1 MHSGGLELA
10 LVLLLAAVIA
20 VPVFK
25 KFGFGAVLGYLAAGV
40 VLGPDGLGFVQDAD
54 RILGAAEIGVVML
67 LFVIGLELSPARLK
81 VMRRSVFGA
90 GAAQVALSG
99 LVLGGLLL
107 LDHFQ
112 WKSALVVGVA
122 LALSSTAVGL
132 QLLSEHKAINSD
144 HGRLGFAILL
154 FQDLIAIPLLAAIPL
169 LGGVKNETLRI
180 EDAMVAL
187 GALAVVILCGRPVL
201 RKVFSIIARTRSPEV
216 FTATALLVV
225 LGTAWFMQEA
235 GLSPSLGA
243 FLAGV
248 LLSDSEFRHELEA
261 QIEPFKGLLLGLFF
275 IAVGMGIDLDRIAA
289 EPWLIAAGVAI
300 LLVVKF
306 GLLYA
311 IGRIAKL
318 SSRQSLLLGSVL
330 WLGGEFAFVV
340 FNEAQRAHLLGN
352 ANHDRLVAIVG
363 LSMAITP
370 LLMIALLKLLG
381 QEKAAPRAAAE
392 VDKVAQASILTPVE
406 KQQYTQ
412 RVNAALMAVDGYVA
426 FLTEMDKQMDSR
438 GRRTF
443 RLGKE
448 LYEQKFAYDIQSG
461 STAEQTYQ
469 KALAAREELLANMD
483 KLSDELWDKTMGGAA
498 KPADRFA
505 KIGMVIDKLSARH
518 VAREDFVSE
527 IKRQI
532 PVLQDW
538 VISHNL
544 LTLDPNKQLE
554 VRATPAYQA
563 GVAGASIDAPGPY
576 RPQDRTYYNVT
587 PLDGATPEAAESSL
601 REYNYWILQILNI
614 HEAIPGHY
622 AQLVYANRSPSIV
635 KSIFGNGAMVEGWA
649 VYGERMMLESGYGD
663 NAPEMW
669 LMWSKWNLRSVTNTI
684 LDYSVHVLGMTE
696 EQAVDLL
703 QRQAFQTHSE
713 AVEKWHRVQVSS
725 VQLTSYFSGYSEI
738 MELREQRKQQLG
750 ASFNLKQFHEQFLS
764 YGSAPV
770 RVIKG
775 LMTQ

>member
-169 LGGVKNETLRI
+169 LGGVKNETLRW
-180 EDAMVAL
+180 EDAAVAL
-187 GALAVVILCGRPVL
+187 GALSVVILCGRPVL

-275 IAVGMGIDLDRIAA
+275 IAVGMGIDLDRI
-289 EPWLIAAGVAI
+289 
-300 LLVVKF
+300 
-306 GLLYA
+306 
-311 IGRIAKL
+311 
-318 SSRQSLLLGSVL
+318 
-330 WLGGEFAFVV
+330 
-340 FNEAQRAHLLGN
+340 
-352 ANHDRLVAIVG
+352 
-363 LSMAITP
+363 
-370 LLMIALLKLLG
+370 
-381 QEKAAPRAAAE
+381 
-392 VDKVAQASILTPVE
+392 
-406 KQQYTQ
+406 
-412 RVNAALMAVDGYVA
+412 
-426 FLTEMDKQMDSR
+426 
-438 GRRTF
+438 
-443 RLGKE
+443 
-448 LYEQKFAYDIQSG
+448 
-461 STAEQTYQ
+461 
-469 KALAAREELLANMD
+469 
-483 KLSDELWDKTMGGAA
+483 
-498 KPADRFA
+498 
-505 KIGMVIDKLSARH
+505 
-518 VAREDFVSE
+518 
-527 IKRQI
+527 
-532 PVLQDW
+532 
-538 VISHNL
+538 
-544 LTLDPNKQLE
+544 
-554 VRATPAYQA
+554 
-563 GVAGASIDAPGPY
+563 
-576 RPQDRTYYNVT
+576 
-587 PLDGATPEAAESSL
+587 
-601 REYNYWILQILNI
+601 
-614 HEAIPGHY
+614 
-622 AQLVYANRSPSIV
+622 
-635 KSIFGNGAMVEGWA
+635 
-649 VYGERMMLESGYGD
+649 
-663 NAPEMW
+663 
-669 LMWSKWNLRSVTNTI
+669 
-684 LDYSVHVLGMTE
+684 
-696 EQAVDLL
+696 
-703 QRQAFQTHSE
+703 
-713 AVEKWHRVQVSS
+713 
-725 VQLTSYFSGYSEI
+725 
-738 MELREQRKQQLG
+738 
-750 ASFNLKQFHEQFLS
+750 
-764 YGSAPV
+764 
-770 RVIKG
+770 
-775 LMTQ
+775 